1 MKKLIFSTALA
12 FCMISLSGRDTINL
26 NSNWN
31 FVFGYEV
38 KRNVWDRVELPHT
51 WNNVDAHYKLDYY
64 RGQATYMKE
73 QFFPKAWEGKRLF
86 LRFNG
91 VNEVADVFI
100 NERWIGE
107 HRGGY
112 TAFVFD
118 ISDEIN
124 YGEINEIR
132 VRVSNALHLDVMPL
146 VGDFIFYGGI
156 YRDVNLIVTEPTC
169 ISPLQYASSGV
180 YLTQANVSE
189 KNALVG
195 TKVLI
200 NQKSKQANLYRVL
213 VEIKDKNKLITST
226 SQEFSLEGDSEIGI
240 HLPLEINNPR
250 LWNGVKD
257 PFMYQVHVSIKDQQ
271 GKVIDQVQQP
281 LGLRYF
287 HVDRDKGFFLN
298 GEYLQLR
305 GVNRH
310 QDWSEVGNALYP
322 KHHKKDIEIIEEM
335 GANAVRLAHYPH
347 DEYVYHLLN
356 ETGILVWSEIPFV
369 GPGGHRNK
377 GFINKQSF
385 KENGKL
391 QLTELI
397 HQQYNHPS
405 IFCWGVFN
413 EINMHGDN
421 PYDYLVDLNKL
432 AKSLDSTRLTTS
444 ASNVPGAINEV
455 TDLVAWNRYYG
466 WYEGQPHEI
475 SVWAD
480 TLFKN
485 NPAIK
490 LGVSE
495 YGAGGSIYHHQQK
508 LEKAVHNAY
517 WHPEEWQTYYHIE
530 NWKVLDKKDFL
541 WGTFIWNMFD
551 FGAAHRT
558 EGDRPARND
567 KGLVTFDRK
576 VKKDAFWFYK
586 ANWNKDEPVL
596 YIANRRFDRRTENST
611 SITVFSNYNNV
622 ELLVNGKSHGTVSGD
637 DYATFIWDNIEL
649 KNGKN
654 HIKVVSKDDGTEQID
669 SCFWYVENWPK

>member
-1 MKKLIFSTALA
+1 MKKLIFSALLA
-12 FCMISLSGRDTINL
+12 FCMLSLSGRDTINL

-31 FVFGYEV
+31 FAFAYEV
-38 KRNVWDRVELPHT
+38 KKNVWDRVELPHT

-73 QFFPKAWEGKRLF
+73 QFFPKDWEGKRLF

-118 ISDEIN
+118 ISEEIN
-124 YGEINEIR
+124 YGEINTIR

-156 YRDVNLIVTEPTC
+156 YRDVNLIVTEKAC

-180 YLTQANVSE
+180 YLTQTGVSKKE
-189 KNALVG
+189 AKVG
-195 TKVLI
+195 AKIFI
-200 NQKSKQANLYRVL
+200 NQKSKQANQYSVL
-213 VEIKDKNKLITST
+213 IEVKDKNRLITSA

-240 HLPLEINNPR
+240 HLPLEINTPR

-257 PFMYQVHVSIKDQQ
+257 PFMYQVYVSLKDQQ
-271 GKVIDQVQQP
+271 GKVIDRVQQP

-298 GEYLQLR
+298 GTHLQLK
-305 GVNRH
+305 GVCRH
-310 QDWSEVGNALYP
+310 QDWSEYGNALHP
-322 KHHKKDIEIIEEM
+322 KHHEQDVSMMKEI
-335 GANAVRLAHYPH
+335 GANAVRLSHYPQ
-347 DEYVYHLLN
+347 DQLMYDLLDK
-356 ETGILVWSEIPFV
+356 EGLIVWSEIPFV
-369 GPGGHRNK
+369 GPGGYRDK
-377 GFINKQSF
+377 GFVNKPTF
-385 KENGKL
+385 LANGKQ
-391 QLTELI
+391 QLTEMI

-405 IFCWGVFN
+405 IAFWGIFN
-413 EINMHGDN
+413 ELNMIGDN
-421 PYDYLVDLNKL
+421 PQAYLEELNDLLYD
-432 AKSLDSTRLTTS
+432 LDSTRLTVS
-444 ASNVPGAINEV
+444 ASNIDGSINGI
-455 TDLVAWNRYYG
+455 TDLIGWNKYYG
-466 WYEGQPHEI
+466 WYEGEPSDI
-475 SVWAD
+475 GKWAD
-480 TLFKN
+480 NTHKN
-485 NPAIK
+485 NPDYKIC
-490 LGVSE
+490 VSE
-495 YGAGGSIYHHQQK
+495 YGAGGSIYHHQAELSK
-508 LEKAVHNAY
+508 SAAGDY
-517 WHPEEWQTYYHIE
+517 WHPEEWQTYYHME
-530 NWKVLDKKDFL
+530 NWKAIDARPFI
-541 WGTFIWNMFD
+541 WGSFIWNLFD
-551 FGAAHRT
+551 FGASHRT

-567 KGLVTFDRK
+567 KGLVTFDRR

-637 DYATFIWDNIEL
+637 DYATFVWDNIEL

-669 SCFWYVENWPK
+669 SCFWYVENWSE